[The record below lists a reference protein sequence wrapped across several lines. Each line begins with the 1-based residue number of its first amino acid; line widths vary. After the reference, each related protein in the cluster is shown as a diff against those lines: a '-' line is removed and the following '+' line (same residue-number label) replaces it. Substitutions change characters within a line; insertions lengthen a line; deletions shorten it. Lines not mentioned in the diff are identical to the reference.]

1 MSGPPAGPAPEL
13 EPGSYAEPEPEPELE
28 PMPGQGPLWCGVGL
42 RDGGEGVPGLGVV
55 ELPLDAALLVS
66 ALPAPEPDAPLLDPV
81 LPALEL
87 DAAEAPVMPEAAPPA
102 ASAPATMVA
111 PSILDMFIGKE
122 PPGEIGGV
130 DSAILAVPAKA
141 PRRRT

>member
-1 MSGPPAGPAPEL
+1 
-13 EPGSYAEPEPEPELE
+13 
-28 PMPGQGPLWCGVGL
+28 MPGQGPLWCGVGL

-87 DAAEAPVMPEAAPPA
+87 DAAEATVMPEAAPPA